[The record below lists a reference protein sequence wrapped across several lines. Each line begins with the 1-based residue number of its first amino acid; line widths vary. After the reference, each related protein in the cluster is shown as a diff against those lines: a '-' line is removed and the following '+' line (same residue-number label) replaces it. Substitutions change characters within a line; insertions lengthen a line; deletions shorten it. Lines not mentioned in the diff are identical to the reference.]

1 MSTSREAPGLRGG
14 VNHDRK
20 GECEKRDLC
29 VGNCW
34 SPQDK
39 PTSYGI
45 VTVNGELKSRPAVA
59 LLVRFHSPDGTVSAQ
74 LLVHPAESGGRSAS
88 EAFDKTEERTLQEA
102 L

>member
-1 MSTSREAPGLRGG
+1 MNASARTLKCRPCLKSLSPEEVLARTS
-14 VNHDRK
+14 
-20 GECEKRDLC
+20 
-29 VGNCW
+29 W